1 MQDTLK
7 PPKPT
12 TGSSPRVQQQRAGI
26 LCRTPPAVSPP
37 DLASPPQR
45 PSALRQPSQH
55 HRSNIPRFRARF
67 ALDVAQQASSDS
79 SDIERQYEL
88 AHIQQRR
95 LTVINTND
103 PVSSSSESAREQYP
117 VPALP
122 RPSVGL
128 GLDCHFPSPRSPC
141 PEVGSYSE
149 SDRSIHSSVTSSS
162 SSNSQYSTSSEDQ
175 ESPRETKVL
184 EEKQQKQESPKSIEE
199 NRSRCHITHSNEGS
213 RYVIGRD
220 ASYSTP
226 REPEGFR
233 KKSNFTHTV
242 GSVRSPASLTR
253 PQPSGNI
260 LAKPNELIPKERH
273 PHVIPGPLLIPSPGV
288 LQPTR
293 RG

>member
-1 MQDTLK
+1 
-7 PPKPT
+7 
-12 TGSSPRVQQQRAGI
+12 VQQQRAGT
-26 LCRTPPAVSPP
+26 LCRTPPAVSPS
-37 DLASPPQR
+37 DLASPPKR

-55 HRSNIPRFRARF
+55 QKSNIPRFRARF

-88 AHIQQRR
+88 ARVQQRR

-103 PVSSSSESAREQYP
+103 PVSSSSESTREHYP
-117 VPALP
+117 TPALP
-122 RPSVGL
+122 RPGVGL

-175 ESPRETKVL
+175 ESSCETKVL
-184 EEKQQKQESPKSIEE
+184 EEKQQKQELPRPLEE
-199 NRSRCHITHSNEGS
+199 NRSHCHVTRSNEGS
-213 RYVIGRD
+213 RYVVGRD

-226 REPEGFR
+226 RELEAFR
-233 KKSNFTHTV
+233 KNSNFTHTS

-260 LAKPNELIPKERH
+260 LAKSNELTPKERY
-273 PHVIPGPLLIPSPGV
+273 PHVMPGSLPIPSSGV
-288 LQPTR
+288 LQATR

>member
-1 MQDTLK
+1 M
-7 PPKPT
+7 
-12 TGSSPRVQQQRAGI
+12 QQQRAGT
-26 LCRTPPAVSPP
+26 LCRTPPAVSPS
-37 DLASPPQR
+37 DLASPPKR

-55 HRSNIPRFRARF
+55 QKSNIPRFRARF

-88 AHIQQRR
+88 ARVQQRR

-103 PVSSSSESAREQYP
+103 PVSSSSESTREHYP
-117 VPALP
+117 TPALP
-122 RPSVGL
+122 RPGVGL

-175 ESPRETKVL
+175 ESSCETKV
-184 EEKQQKQESPKSIEE
+184 EEKQQKQELPRPLEE
-199 NRSRCHITHSNEGS
+199 NRSHCHVTRSNEGS
-213 RYVIGRD
+213 RYVVGRD

-226 REPEGFR
+226 RELEAFR
-233 KKSNFTHTV
+233 KNSNFTHTS

-260 LAKPNELIPKERH
+260 LAKSNELTLKERY
-273 PHVIPGPLLIPSPGV
+273 PHVMPGSLPIPSSGV
-288 LQPTR
+288 LQATR